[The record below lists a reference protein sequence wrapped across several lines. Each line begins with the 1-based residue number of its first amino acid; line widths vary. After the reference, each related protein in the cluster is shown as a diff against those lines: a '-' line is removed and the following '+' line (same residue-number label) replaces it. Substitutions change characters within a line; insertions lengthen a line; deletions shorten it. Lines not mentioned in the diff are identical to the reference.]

1 MLLLAGDLFH
11 ENRPS
16 RTALYQ
22 TMAALREFTMG
33 PRPVSLEVISEAGF
47 GIKRDERW
55 VLGFGALEDEK
66 LR

>member
-22 TMAALREFTMG
+22 TIAALREYTQG
-33 PRPVSLEVISEAGF
+33 PRPVSLEIISEAGI
-47 GIKRDERW
+47 GIARD
-55 VLGFGALEDEK
+55 AT
-66 LR
+66 

>member
-47 GIKRDERW
+47 GIKRDER
-55 VLGFGALEDEK
+55 
-66 LR
+66 

>member
-16 RTALYQ
+16 RTSLFQ

-33 PRPVSLEVISEAGF
+33 DRPVSLELISDAGI
-47 GIKRDERW
+47 GIARNARLVFTFKFY
-55 VLGFGALEDEK
+55 LI
-66 LR
+66 

>member
-33 PRPVSLEVISEAGF
+33 SRPVSLEVISEAGF
-47 GIKRDERW
+47 GIKRE
-55 VLGFGALEDEK
+55 AT
-66 LR
+66 

>member
-22 TMAALREFTMG
+22 TIAALREYTMG
-33 PRPVSLEVISEAGF
+33 ERPVSLELISDAGI
-47 GIKRDERW
+47 GIARDATCVRS
-55 VLGFGALEDEK
+55 VVF
-66 LR
+66 

>member
-22 TMAALREFTMG
+22 TMAALREHTLG
-33 PRPVSLEVISEAGF
+33 PRPISLEIVSDAGI
-47 GIKRDERW
+47 GIGRN
-55 VLGFGALEDEK
+55 AT
-66 LR
+66 